1 MNHLIAQ
8 LLAKKGV
15 KSIDDLKDRDSLS
28 TLEEEKETF
37 QRWEGR
43 LSQGEITV
51 DKIKLFCENQ
61 KKLIESKWQDIHSS
75 PQTNE
80 RLIVFHVVY
89 SKLLETINAPSTERE
104 NLEKYLQQLLL
115 TQ

>member
-1 MNHLIAQ
+1 MIADIDMNHLTAQ
-8 LLAKKGV
+8 LLAKRG
-15 KSIDDLKDRDSLS
+15 IDSLDKLS
-28 TLEEEKETF
+28 AEEKETF
-37 QRWEGR
+37 ERWEGV
-43 LSQGEITV
+43 LSQGDMSV

-61 KKLIESKWQDIHSS
+61 KRLIEAQWQDIHSS

-89 SKLLETINAPSTERE
+89 SKLVEAINAPLSERAS
-104 NLEKYLQQLLL
+104 LEKYLQQLLQ